1 MNTGIPLSDA
11 DRWDWLISL
20 REAATKAL
28 LPSPDNN
35 YQPPNGVVVSCS
47 ALKRKYRDVI
57 RVAAYGTPYIRIHF
71 IYLRL
76 DEKSLMERLQNR
88 RGHYMK
94 SDMLESQLQ
103 ILETPDSAEWDV
115 DTIDVGTSLKEVL
128 RKVEGIISGKLADS

>member
-1 MNTGIPLSDA
+1 M
-11 DRWDWLISL
+11 
-20 REAATKAL
+20 
-28 LPSPDNN
+28 
-35 YQPPNGVVVSCS
+35 SCS

-76 DEKSLMERLQNR
+76 DENSLLERLEKR

-103 ILETPDSAEWDV
+103 ILEAPDPAERDV
-115 DTIDVGTSLKEVL
+115 NTIDVGTSLKEVL
-128 RKVEGIISGKLADS
+128 RKVEEIISGKLADA